1 MAQEIE
7 RKFLVKGDGW
17 RKLASGVLY
26 SQGYLSI
33 VKERTVRIRIQNNEA
48 TLTIKS
54 ITKGISRS
62 EFEYTIPLADA
73 EIMLQQLAVQ
83 PIIKKYRYRIPVDDV
98 VWEIDEFLGAN
109 QGLIIAELELQSPD
123 QIFRLPDWI
132 GQEVSSDPRYYNNNL
147 VKKPFTEWKQ

>member
-7 RKFLVKGDGW
+7 RKFLVKGEGW
-17 RKLASGVLY
+17 RKLSSGVLY
-26 SQGYLSI
+26 SQGYLST

-62 EFEYTIPLADA
+62 EFEYTIPLVDA

-147 VKKPFTEWKQ
+147 VKKPFTEW

>member
-7 RKFLVKGDGW
+7 RKFLVKGEGW
-17 RKLASGVLY
+17 RKLSSGVLY
-26 SQGYLSI
+26 SQGYLST

-62 EFEYTIPLADA
+62 EFEYTIPLVDA
-73 EIMLQQLAVQ
+73 EIMLQQMAVQ

-147 VKKPFTEWKQ
+147 VKKPFTEW